1 MKPALHPRSL
11 RGTASA
17 ILIASAAIVFAA
29 PTATADPLTDLLC
42 NSGSAQFC
50 PPAQPQQNL
59 PSNPPPQSQPPQVQ
73 PPQSPPP
80 QTQPA
85 PYYKNCD
92 EVRRAGKA
100 PLHRGDPGYASHL
113 DRDNDGIACE

>member
-11 RGTASA
+11 LGTASA
-17 ILIASAAIVFAA
+17 LLIASAAIAFAA

-50 PPAQPQQNL
+50 PPTQPQQNL
-59 PSNPPPQSQPPQVQ
+59 PNNPPPQAQ
-73 PPQSPPP
+73 PPQSPPPQAQPP

>member
-1 MKPALHPRSL
+1 MKPALRHRSL
-11 RGTASA
+11 LGTASA
-17 ILIASAAIVFAA
+17 TLIASAAIAFAA
-29 PTATADPLTDLLC
+29 PAATADPLSDLLC
-42 NSGSAQFC
+42 NSGSAQLC
-50 PPAQPQQNL
+50 PPAQPQQNV
-59 PSNPPPQSQPPQVQ
+59 PNTPPPLAQPPQAQ
-73 PPQSPPP
+73 PP

>member
-1 MKPALHPRSL
+1 MKPAVHPRSL
-11 RGTASA
+11 LGTTSA
-17 ILIASAAIVFAA
+17 ILITCAAIAFAA
-29 PTATADPLTDLLC
+29 PATADPLTDLLC
-42 NSGSAQFC
+42 NSGSAQLC
-50 PPAQPQQNL
+50 SPTPPQPNL
-59 PSNPPPQSQPPQVQ
+59 PNNPAPRSE
-73 PPQSPPP
+73 PP

-100 PLHRGDPGYASHL
+100 PLHRGDPGYAPRL

>member
-1 MKPALHPRSL
+1 M
-11 RGTASA
+11 A
-17 ILIASAAIVFAA
+17 ILIGCAAIAFAA

-50 PPAQPQQNL
+50 PPAQPQQDL
-59 PSNPPPQSQPPQVQ
+59 PNNPPPRSQ
-73 PPQSPPP
+73 PP

-100 PLHRGDPGYASHL
+100 PLYRGAPGYAPHL